1 MAQNALVAVY
11 DDIGKPAVAR
21 LNANYAFGQGTL
33 VISAVPGRLCR
44 VHIIT
49 ALVGVSS
56 TITIYDSASA
66 ASGNVLWALTVAGA
80 NNVVGGV
87 IPVDLPVFN
96 GIVVTN
102 ASATAGA
109 LALGYV

>member
-21 LNANYAFGQGTL
+21 LNANYAFGSGGV
-33 VISAVPGRLCR
+33 VISAIPGRLCR
-44 VHIIT
+44 VIITT

-56 TITIYDSASA
+56 TITIYDNASA
-66 ASGNVLWALTVAGA
+66 ASGNVLWALTVGGA

-87 IPVDLPVFN
+87 FPVDLPVLN
-96 GIVVTN
+96 GIFVTN